1 MSIVIASPIH
11 QVLSSKKKRR
21 PLLGCLQILTSKK
34 NIFVIM
40 ISIKMAR
47 HAEKSCVMHI
57 YIYTHTYVCVYC
69 HAFHFISVS
78 SPCKTTPGHV
88 ASSSPAQVDPKNQSA
103 PNRRCPTFSRSAP
116 ESGSQFQGPSQVRRL
131 QNFRFGRVEKKQLR
145 YCGDLRTNQV
155 FLTQ

>member
-11 QVLSSKKKRR
+11 QVLSSKKKT
-21 PLLGCLQILTSKK
+21 PFVGLSPNSYFQK

-57 YIYTHTYVCVYC
+57 YIYIHTHVCVCVYC

-131 QNFRFGRVEKKQLR
+131 QNFRFGRVEKKTTPL
-145 YCGDLRTNQV
+145 LW
-155 FLTQ
+155 